1 MRWTYDVEEGVA
13 RGLGKKDVEGDLGN
27 VRTKGLGSCQEGL
40 PQLDLVQFFLKKRK
54 GWVWIRVS
62 WIDSSPRKF
71 LVRL

>member
-40 PQLDLVQFFLKKRK
+40 PQLDLVQFF
-54 GWVWIRVS
+54 
-62 WIDSSPRKF
+62 F
-71 LVRL
+71 